1 MDEMTE
7 RVETLDRECAR
18 FLATY
23 SRESKLRVAKKG
35 IRPVVR
41 AARDILALRIV
52 RTATTAVRE
61 AVHPFDEVVLKIA
74 HFPAGSGKGVQ
85 ITRKVGAPRALIHIG
100 VARDGWLVS
109 QLTSPEPPYTV
120 ARGSTLVTLRDLGTV
135 GISAYDL
142 VEQAQRLAHE
152 LFLKEA
158 VTQNAAAA

>member
-1 MDEMTE
+1 MVQG
-7 RVETLDRECAR
+7 VETLDRACAR

-23 SRESKLRVAKKG
+23 SRKSKFRVAKKG
-35 IRPVVR
+35 IRPVLR
-41 AARDILALRIV
+41 AARDMLALRIA
-52 RTATTAVRE
+52 RPATTAVRE
-61 AVHPFDEVVLKIA
+61 AVHPFDEV
-74 HFPAGSGKGVQ
+74 GRSGP
-85 ITRKVGAPRALIHIG
+85 PRPDPHRG
-100 VARDGWLVS
+100 GPGRVVVS

-152 LFLKEA
+152 LFLRRA